1 MNFSVYFVAALTSSI
16 STTDLQFLHQNSSN
30 YKMKIVV
37 INFLL
42 LLGLTSGLFGQS
54 TSSVEDDFEGNG
66 TIEAWIGQFCS
77 VDTNFPNPFQ
87 DASNSSTT
95 VLSYHDTGGDYANV
109 RFEVDNNFDL
119 QTNHTFTLKIYVPSD
134 AITGS
139 QPNQI
144 SLKLQNGTLAE
155 PWTTQSE
162 IIKPIVLDQWQ
173 TVSFDFGADPYIN
186 LNPDSAPPTQ
196 RTDFNR
202 VLLQVNGEDNT
213 DQVLA
218 YIDDMYYD
226 GTVTASNDPV
236 YDYLVWSDEFD
247 EDGALDSDKWF
258 HQTQLPSGGSWYN
271 GEVQH
276 YTDRLENSYVENGI
290 MKIVAQRETF
300 TDQGHT
306 KNFTSARLNSKF
318 AFTYGKVEVRAKLPS
333 GFGTWPAIWMLGKN
347 INEAGAYWQTQ
358 GFGTTG
364 WPACGE
370 IDIMEHWGSNQNY
383 VQSAMHTPSS
393 FGGTVNK
400 GGQLVPT
407 VSSEFHVYTLEW
419 FPNKMVFSVD
429 DVVHYIYEPA
439 VRNAD
444 TWPFDAEQYL
454 LLNIAIESQIAGSF
468 TSGAMEVDYV
478 RIYQENTVSTN
489 PIVDD
494 ATFRLYPNPVDDVLN
509 LELGN
514 SDAQHGVARIYSID
528 GKLVLT
534 RSLPITD
541 QRITIDSL
549 SQLKAGTYLLEMEM
563 AGRTKSMKFV
573 KN

>member
-1 MNFSVYFVAALTSSI
+1 M
-16 STTDLQFLHQNSSN
+16 
-30 YKMKIVV
+30 
-37 INFLL
+37 
-42 LLGLTSGLFGQS
+42 
-54 TSSVEDDFEGNG
+54 
-66 TIEAWIGQFCS
+66 
-77 VDTNFPNPFQ
+77 
-87 DASNSSTT
+87 
-95 VLSYHDTGGDYANV
+95 
-109 RFEVDNNFDL
+109 R
-119 QTNHTFTLKIYVPSD
+119 
-134 AITGS
+134 
-139 QPNQI
+139 
-144 SLKLQNGTLAE
+144 
-155 PWTTQSE
+155 
-162 IIKPIVLDQWQ
+162 
-173 TVSFDFGADPYIN
+173 
-186 LNPDSAPPTQ
+186 
-196 RTDFNR
+196 
-202 VLLQVNGEDNT
+202 
-213 DQVLA
+213 
-218 YIDDMYYD
+218 
-226 GTVTASNDPV
+226 
-236 YDYLVWSDEFD
+236 
-247 EDGALDSDKWF
+247 
-258 HQTQLPSGGSWYN
+258 
-271 GEVQH
+271 
-276 YTDRLENSYVENGI
+276 
-290 MKIVAQRETF
+290 IVAQRETF

-439 VRNAD
+439 VRNAN